1 LWVAHIVRH
10 HTQMFSPCEPHHLEL
25 LEAMKKCLHSL
36 ERSDAV
42 NDPITNDL
50 LEALRKRIAEIE
62 LHAFN

>member
-1 LWVAHIVRH
+1 
-10 HTQMFSPCEPHHLEL
+10 MFSPCEPHHLEL